1 MRQAAVRRQPTG
13 GHQSRDQHGE
23 QLHVTERYTRTDSN
37 TLKLEATIEDPEYY
51 TKPWTVVTQATWYP
65 NQEILE
71 YICQENNRD
80 LKHLVG
86 TVSK

>member
-1 MRQAAVRRQPTG
+1 MPRATARRAAARHRKF
-13 GHQSRDQHGE
+13 
-23 QLHVTERYTRTDSN
+23 TRTDSN
-37 TLKLEATIEDPEYY
+37 TLRIEATIDDPEYY

-86 TVSK
+86 K